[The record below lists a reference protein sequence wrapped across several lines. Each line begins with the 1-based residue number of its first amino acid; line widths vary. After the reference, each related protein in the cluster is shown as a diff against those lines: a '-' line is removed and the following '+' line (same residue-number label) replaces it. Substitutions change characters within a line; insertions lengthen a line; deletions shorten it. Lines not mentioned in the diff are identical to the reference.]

1 MYQRLIEAGHRYK
14 FLNIQYRMH
23 LELLK
28 VPNRLFYE
36 NKIQNGYKSIE
47 GKQFLSAMSPF
58 LFIDVKDGQEQIK
71 GTSFINEREID
82 VLEDFTK
89 LILKKFQ
96 EDEEQKFHSVDID
109 IITPYNAQRHAIA
122 ERLERYEMDE

>member
-1 MYQRLIEAGHRYK
+1 MYQRLIEAGHRYN

-23 LELLK
+23 PELLK
-28 VPNRLFYE
+28 VPNRLFYA

-47 GKQFLSAMSPF
+47 GKQFLSALSPF

-89 LILKKFQ
+89 LILKKF
-96 EDEEQKFHSVDID
+96 
-109 IITPYNAQRHAIA
+109 
-122 ERLERYEMDE
+122 